1 MQELQKGRVAGWSG
15 MLEGWRVDDQ
25 LRRDVKCV
33 PDIEM
38 PGMMCFAVHDLLHC
52 LLVWLVMQR

>member
-1 MQELQKGRVAGWSG
+1 MLEGWSG

-38 PGMMCFAVHDLLHC
+38 PDMMCFAVHDLLHC